1 LQENADMK
9 CNSGVPNNV
18 GASGRLW
25 GFGWILVAGALF
37 WLFSPPIAQ
46 ANPVPG
52 PTSTEQTSAQQA
64 GSGQPLTMTAPEAD
78 AAAQSGE
85 IILLDIRTPEEWAET
100 GIPASGHAVSM
111 HVPGFLEKLAT
122 LNEDDKSKPIAL
134 ICARGNRSAFLRQE
148 LTKRGFTQVV
158 DVSEGMVGGQSGP
171 GWIARGLAVKKP
183 QAPSDSTQTQ

>member
-64 GSGQPLTMTAPEAD
+64 GSGQPLTMTALEAD
-78 AAAQSGE
+78 KAAQSGE
-85 IILLDIRTPEEWAET
+85 ILLLDIRTPDEWAET
-100 GIPASGHAVSM
+100 GIPSSGHAVSM
-111 HVPGFLEKLAT
+111 HVPGFLEKLAK
-122 LNEDDKSKPIAL
+122 LNGHDRGKPVAL
-134 ICARGNRSAFLRQE
+134 ICARGNRSAFLTEE
-148 LTKRGFTQVV
+148 LKKRGFSQII
-158 DVSEGMVGGQSGP
+158 DVSEGMMGGQHGP
-171 GWIARGLAVKKP
+171 GWLARGLAVKKP
-183 QAPSDSTQTQ
+183 NAGSDPEAKQ